1 MSHLDVGLAKRQT
14 PCRFFETVQRFL
26 PSFQGRW
33 PFLIRR
39 IRLQANIDIPEAL
52 VAGTSTPQGVLLF
65 GLFRFEEAGG
75 REKKK
80 EKKRKKEGKE
90 GESLGGGGFP
100 ALNFMCA
107 YMRIQRGYKVAW
119 QHLRYHIVHV
129 HVCDLTIHM
138 CHDSFIRDMNH

>member
-1 MSHLDVGLAKRQT
+1 VSHLDVGLAKRQT

-39 IRLQANIDIPEAL
+39 IRLQANVDIPEAL

-80 EKKRKKEGKE
+80 EKKGKKKGKKERAKGGE
-90 GESLGGGGFP
+90 GFLRSTSCVLICVSREATKLRGSIFDTTSCM
-100 ALNFMCA
+100 FMCA
-107 YMRIQRGYKVAW
+107 
-119 QHLRYHIVHV
+119 
-129 HVCDLTIHM
+129 T
-138 CHDSFIRDMNH
+138 